1 MKYSLNEQKFD
12 ASKYDGIKH
21 FAPRINYTDYLIES
35 IKYPNSEILILQ
47 VSLSDKNLID
57 WKYKIL
63 KDYLKEVLKY
73 NYDCCLNFQEYFK
86 KKYFNLKQQNLSDFN
101 SKIKSLKDKEIDE
114 IFSKFP
120 DLYPEKLIF
129 IALKDKD
136 ENSLLNNM
144 VYTHFIKIN
153 IESGCIKLKKF
164 NTIHCEFDFKNWA
177 K

>member
-1 MKYSLNEQKFD
+1 MPKF
-12 ASKYDGIKH
+12 S
-21 FAPRINYTDYLIES
+21 RI
-35 IKYPNSEILILQ
+35 
-47 VSLSDKNLID
+47 
-57 WKYKIL
+57 
-63 KDYLKEVLKY
+63 
-73 NYDCCLNFQEYFK
+73 FQ